1 VDQITVEAARQGDRA
16 AQARLLQQLQDPWFR
31 MCMGLL
37 DRSED
42 ARDAVQETA
51 LRFLR
56 QLPQFRGESSIMT
69 WSMGIAVNVAR
80 EIRRKKRPMQP
91 FEADMEP
98 PIRTHRHVESP
109 DEHAASSEAHRV
121 LWGTL
126 NELPQRQ
133 REALLLRYF
142 QQLSVEETAVAM
154 DCAVGTV
161 KATVHQALRSLR
173 AKLGEPT

>member
-1 VDQITVEAARQGDRA
+1 
-16 AQARLLQQLQDPWFR
+16 
-31 MCMGLL
+31 MGLL
-37 DRSED
+37 DRAED
-42 ARDAVQETA
+42 AHDAVQETA

-80 EIRRKKRPMQP
+80 EIRRKKKPMQQ
-91 FEADMEP
+91 FDAEIEP
-98 PIRTHRHVESP
+98 PVRTHRHVASP
-109 DEHAASSEAHRV
+109 DETAAASEAHSV
-121 LWGTL
+121 LRGTL
-126 NELPQRQ
+126 NDLPERQ

-142 QQLSVEETAVAM
+142 QQLSVEETAQAM

-173 AKLGEPT
+173 AKLGESA

>member
-1 VDQITVEAARQGDRA
+1 MDQITVEAARRGDRA
-16 AQARLLQQLQDPWFR
+16 AQARLLRQLQDPWFR

-37 DRSED
+37 DRAED

-51 LRFLR
+51 LRLLR

-69 WSMGIAVNVAR
+69 WSMGIAVNVSR
-80 EIRRKKRPMQP
+80 EIRRKKRPMQR
-91 FEADMEP
+91 FDADVEP
-98 PIRTHRHVESP
+98 PILSDRRVDAP
-109 DEHAASSEAHRV
+109 DDHAAASEAHAV
-121 LWGTL
+121 LRGAL
-126 NELPQRQ
+126 DGLPDRQ

-142 QQLSVEETAVAM
+142 QHLSVEETAQAM